1 MRRKSDSPAKAG
13 HYVLL
18 AVALLSVSLRGQ
30 QQTPPPQS
38 GQNPDAGFRFKSG
51 VELINVTATVIDS
64 NGRFVSGLGKEDFL
78 IYEDDQPQT
87 VTHFS
92 ADRVPVSLGI
102 ALDSSQSM
110 SGEKMQAAKSAL
122 DRFLEDLSGPQDEF
136 FLYRF
141 SDDPVLLQDWTTD
154 RNALSRALNRV
165 IPVGRTALYDA
176 VADAVPLI
184 QKGHNRKKALVVI
197 SDGNDTTSRTSLR
210 ETKQIIRESEALV
223 YAVGIDCVGDGYR
236 RSPQL
241 PMFQRRRPPIP
252 IPFPFPPGGRRG
264 WPPPQ
269 PMPPPQ
275 PGGRNWGQGCNDPV
289 DVAALRDMTDDSG
302 GRTEIIRDSRDLNP
316 ATSGIA
322 DDLSKQYYLGYP
334 ATGKKDGRWH
344 SIRVELRHGGY
355 RIRARR
361 GYVAS

>member
-1 MRRKSDSPAKAG
+1 MARTAP
-13 HYVLL
+13 YLL
-18 AVALLSVSLRGQ
+18 FLVAMATVSAQGQ
-30 QQTPPPQS
+30 QQPPPQS

-64 NGRFVSGLGKEDFL
+64 SGRFVSGLRKEDFL
-78 IYEDDQPQT
+78 VYEDDQPQT

-92 ADRVPVSLGI
+92 SDRVPVSLGI

-110 SGEKMQAAKSAL
+110 SGEKMQSAKTAL
-122 DRFLEDLSGPQDEF
+122 DQFLADLSGPQDEF

-141 SDDPVLLQDWTTD
+141 SDDPVLMQDWTTD
-154 RNALSRALNRV
+154 RNTISRALARV
-165 IPVGRTALYDA
+165 FPAGRTALYDA
-176 VADAVPLI
+176 VADAVPLA

-210 ETKQIIRESEALV
+210 DTKQLIRESEALV
-223 YAVGIDCVGDGYR
+223 YAIGIDCGADSVR
-236 RSPQL
+236 RSLQL
-241 PMFQRRRPPIP
+241 PLFQRRGPIP
-252 IPFPFPPGGRRG
+252 IPFPFPPRRG

-275 PGGRNWGQGCNDPV
+275 QPGGRTWGQGCNDPV

-302 GRTEIIRDSRDLNP
+302 GRTEIIREPRDLNP

-322 DDLSKQYYLGYP
+322 DELSKQYYLGYP
-334 ATGKKDGRWH
+334 SSGKKDGRWH
-344 SIRVELRHGGY
+344 TIRVEVRRGGY

-361 GYVAS
+361 GYVAT